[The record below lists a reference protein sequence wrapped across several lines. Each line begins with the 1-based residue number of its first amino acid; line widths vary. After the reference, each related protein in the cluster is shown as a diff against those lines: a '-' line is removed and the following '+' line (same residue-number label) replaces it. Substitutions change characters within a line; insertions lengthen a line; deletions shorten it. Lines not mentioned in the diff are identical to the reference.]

1 MSALVDRIRP
11 FLRSNTFF
19 GGLPDDALDALIGKG
34 HTKKY
39 AKGATIYRR
48 GESGDSLMVV
58 LSGRIKISNT
68 TADAREVILNFLG
81 VGDVNG
87 EIAALDRRERTADA
101 VALED
106 CEVFTVYA
114 RDLVPTLTAHPEA
127 MLDIINILCDKL
139 RSASAIIEDN
149 TLEMRGRTA
158 KGLLRL
164 CQQHGRTGKDGV
176 RLQLAVSQRELGS
189 YLGVS
194 RANVSRQ
201 LGELRDANV
210 IRIDGTQ
217 ITITDE
223 EGLSAIAAASSRD

>member
-11 FLRSNTFF
+11 FLRNNTFF
-19 GGLPDDALDALIGKG
+19 GGLPDGALDALIGRG
-34 HTKKY
+34 HSKRY
-39 AKGATIYRR
+39 AKGSTIYRR
-48 GESGDSLMVV
+48 GEKGDSLMVV

-68 TADAREVILNFLG
+68 TADREVILNFLG
-81 VGDVNG
+81 VGDLNG
-87 EIAALDRRERTADA
+87 EIAALDGRERTADA
-101 VALED
+101 LALED
-106 CEVFTVYA
+106 CEVFTVHA

-127 MLDIINILCDKL
+127 MIEIIKTLCEKL

-158 KGLLRL
+158 RGLLRL

-176 RLQLAVSQRELGS
+176 RLQLSMSQRELGG

-201 LGELRDANV
+201 LTELRDANV

-223 EGLSAIAAASSRD
+223 PGLSAIAAASSRD